1 MVIFK
6 VLVVL
11 QLNPKIERYI
21 QSVEISHSFAK
32 NYSHGISRSNES
44 WELFEPTRFVYAFFS
59 FNMIF
64 SINWPVTLKINKG
77 LKYFSRHDGEFAKS
91 QIESL
96 VNFIHQTDSSCFKKC
111 LVDFKE
117 IKHIYQECLNMPQ
130 DFNSGRKNPYTGNTI
145 AHDFIAAAKL
155 FTDGLNLT
163 SKDHFNLLQMAYA
176 VRNNLFH
183 GEKKALQ
190 MREEG
195 HRRRLYH
202 YGSIIL
208 ATNESFFTII
218 ENVFKYYRIESWEVN
233 DNI

>member
-1 MVIFK
+1 MILCI
-6 VLVVL
+6 VLVML
-11 QLNPKIERYI
+11 NLNPEIKRYI
-21 QSVEISHSFAK
+21 ESVEISHSFAK
-32 NYSHGISRSNES
+32 NYSHGIRSNGS

-64 SINWPVTLKINKG
+64 SINWPVTLKFNKK
-77 LKYFSRHDGEFAKS
+77 LKYFRQRDGEFAKW

-96 VNFIHQTDSSCFKKC
+96 VNFIHQADSSCFKKC

-117 IKHIYQECLNMPQ
+117 IKNIYQECLNMPQ
-130 DFNSGRKNPYTGNTI
+130 DFNSERRNLYTGNTI
-145 AHDFIAAAKL
+145 AHDFMTAAKL
-155 FTDGLNLT
+155 LNDGLDLT
-163 SKDHFNLLQMAYA
+163 SEDHFNLLQMAYA

-183 GEKKALQ
+183 GEKKALL

-218 ENVFKYYRIESWEVN
+218 ENVYKYYRIESWEV
-233 DNI
+233 DGNI